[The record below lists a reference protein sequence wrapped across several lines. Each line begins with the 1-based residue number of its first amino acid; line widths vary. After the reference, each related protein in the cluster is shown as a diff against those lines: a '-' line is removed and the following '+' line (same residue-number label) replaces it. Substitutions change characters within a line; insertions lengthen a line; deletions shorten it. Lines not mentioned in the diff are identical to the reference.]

1 MSETTPTPPPS
12 AAQASAPAPAAPA
25 RRRRARW
32 GWRVLKWT
40 GLAVVAVVALFA
52 LAIFLPFTR
61 QFAFD
66 YGRSILIEAGV
77 QSDSFTGSWD
87 RMVLTKVALTDD
99 EGVWATA
106 DEITLSWSPFALLTG
121 TVNADRA
128 EFVNAR
134 VYRQPAYKPAPDQ
147 TDEPFAWPDLPV
159 DITLGSLIGEVTLD
173 QAVIGEAMKVKLT
186 GKADLT
192 GAGGA
197 AELNLNRTDGVP
209 GEAAITA
216 RATADLGRIEVSLN
230 AKDQRVAALLAA
242 DDRLRDAA
250 VALQLSRDGETC
262 AGQAAISARDG
273 AIATVGVNPNCT
285 FAVELS
291 DVAKLLDP
299 GAGLSGPANLSI
311 QLVEDGADD
320 TTVFN
325 LAADLSRLQ
334 TADPSLAPL
343 LPNASATAVVTLR
356 TGLVTVTGLQAQLA
370 GGKLTAKGEAGI
382 ADAATRAQLELTASD
397 LSVLRPDLK
406 GRMQARLAYDTTAP
420 RPIAIDAT
428 GDDIVSGPLTYK
440 TVALQGGVDALG
452 TGQFTLKGDGEAPID
467 VTADITNAFGTGLV
481 ARIAGEIASAGVN
494 ATATQTGT
502 AYAVT
507 ADLKTARLDRLGAL
521 AGLDLEGG
529 LTARV
534 SGTVGGPSDMLD
546 LDASLSGGRYGGTTL
561 GDAKVTAKGPLSA
574 LEVTLEGRLP
584 ADARTVAYRL
594 AGTLADFASARIS
607 AFRAATDKESIETVK
622 PFTVTFANGLT
633 VDGLDARLARGGKAA
648 GQIAATAST
657 GENGAK
663 TALKLT
669 GIDLEALTAVLG
681 RDTVKG
687 LLEGDAEL
695 DGGAG
700 RASLNAR
707 ITGLR
712 AGGTA
717 PPADLTVTGAWSAG
731 TFRVTASALAKG
743 LPEARA
749 EVAFPLA
756 RAADGGFPSPA
767 PGAKLTGSVNWN
779 GRIAPL
785 WRLADIDGHA
795 LDGDAAVTATIAG
808 TLAAPNVTGTATL
821 TNGTYTNEALGT
833 RLAALNL
840 AVQMTGEQVAVKGSA
855 TDGANGR
862 LAIDAAMGLS
872 GALSAAT
879 GGVTLT
885 QMQLVARDD
894 LVAAVSGTLTLARIA
909 TGPVL
914 QGALTVTG
922 LEAEIPDPGLSD
934 LVVVDVIDPAKPPL
948 PATPV
953 TAAAAPADLLS
964 LDISIDIPG
973 PAKVEG
979 RGLNSLWR
987 GDLKVFG
994 DASDPRIS
1002 GKLSLLRGT
1011 WDFGSRSFQLTEG
1024 EIEFDGG
1031 PTIEPRIKVV
1041 ATQEEDGFTASLTLS
1056 GRASE
1061 PKITASSVPAAPQDE
1076 VFARLLFGRSVSSL
1090 SAIEGLELANSI
1102 AALSGG
1108 GDIRGGVLSGL
1119 RDRFGL
1125 DVLTVDLDDGGNAS
1139 VKAGTYLAD
1148 NVYFELRQGGA
1159 SGGTTG
1165 RLELQIDENLSVETE
1180 VGADSSSSVGARY
1193 RIDY

>member
-1 MSETTPTPPPS
+1 MTETTPTP
-12 AAQASAPAPAAPA
+12 QTAPAAPA
-25 RRRRARW
+25 RKRRAHW
-32 GWRVLKWT
+32 GWRTLKWT
-40 GLAVVAVVALFA
+40 ALAAVAVVALFA

-77 QSDSFTGSWD
+77 QSASFTGSWD
-87 RMVLTKVALTDD
+87 RMVLSKVALTDD

-106 DEITLSWSPFALLTG
+106 DEITISWSPFALLTG

-134 VYRQPAYKPAPDQ
+134 VYRQPAYAPAPDQ

-159 DITLGSLIGEVTLD
+159 DITLGSLIGDVTLD
-173 QAVIGEAMKVKLT
+173 QAVIGEAMTVKLT

-216 RATADLGRIEVSLN
+216 RATADLGKIELSLN

-250 VALQLSRDGETC
+250 IALQLSRDGGTC
-262 AGQAAISARDG
+262 AGQASISARDG
-273 AIATVGVNPNCT
+273 AVATVGVNPNCT
-285 FAVELS
+285 FAVELI
-291 DVAKLLDP
+291 DVAKLLEP
-299 GAGLSGPANLSI
+299 GAGLSGPANVSI

-320 TTVFN
+320 TTVFK

-334 TADPSLAPL
+334 TTKPSLAPL
-343 LPNASATAVVTLR
+343 LPNASAHGVVTLR
-356 TGLVTVTGLQAQLA
+356 TGLVTVTGIEAQLA
-370 GGKLTAKGEAGI
+370 GGKLTATGEAEI
-382 ADAATRAQLELTASD
+382 ADAATRAALDFTASD

-406 GRMQARLAYDTTAP
+406 GQLHAKLAYDTAALQ
-420 RPIAIDAT
+420 PIVIDASGT
-428 GDDIVSGPLTYK
+428 DIVSGPLSYK
-440 TVALQGGVDALG
+440 TVALKGGVDALG
-452 TGQFTLKGDGEAPID
+452 TGKFTLKGDGEAPID
-467 VTADITNAFGTGLV
+467 VTADITNAFGEGLT
-481 ARIAGEIASAGVN
+481 ARVAGEVASATVD
-494 ATATQTGT
+494 ASATQNGA
-502 AYAVT
+502 AYAIT
-507 ADLKTARLDRLGAL
+507 ADLKTSRLDRLGAL
-521 AGLDLEGG
+521 AGVDMAGG
-529 LTARV
+529 LNARV
-534 SGTVGGPSDMLD
+534 SGEVGGASDTID
-546 LDASLSGGRYGGTTL
+546 LDASLTGGRYAGTAI
-561 GDAKVTAKGPLSA
+561 GDAKLTAKGPLSA
-574 LEVTLEGRLP
+574 LDVTLDGRLP

-594 AGTLADFASARIS
+594 AGTIADFASARITT
-607 AFRAATDKESIETVK
+607 FRAATDKESIEAVK
-622 PFTVTFANGLT
+622 PFTVAFASGVTL
-633 VDGLDARLARGGKAA
+633 DGLDARLMRGGKPA
-648 GQIAATAST
+648 GQIATTAST
-657 GENGAK
+657 GEGGAK
-663 TALKLT
+663 TTVKLT

-681 RDTVKG
+681 RDVVKG
-687 LLEGDAEL
+687 LLEGDVAF

-700 RASLNAR
+700 QATLNAR
-707 ITGLR
+707 ITALR
-712 AGGTA
+712 VGGTA
-717 PPADLTVTGAWSAG
+717 PPADLTIAGNWSGG
-731 TFRVTASALAKG
+731 TLRLTATALAKG

-749 EVAFPLA
+749 EVALPLA

-767 PGAKLTGSVNWN
+767 PNAPLSGTVNWT

-785 WRLADIDGHA
+785 WRLADIDGHT
-795 LDGDAAVTATIAG
+795 LDGDAAVNATIAG
-808 TLAAPNVTGTATL
+808 TLSAPQITGTATIAG
-821 TNGTYTNEALGT
+821 GTYVNEALGT
-833 RLAALNL
+833 RLTALNV
-840 AVQMTGEQVAVKGSA
+840 AVQMTGDQVTVKGSA
-855 TDGANGR
+855 TDGASGR
-862 LAIDAAMGLS
+862 LDIDAAMGLT

-885 QMQLVARDD
+885 GMQLVSRDD
-894 LVAAVSGTLTLARIA
+894 LVAAVSGSLKLVRGDA
-909 TGPVL
+909 GPVL
-914 QGALTVTG
+914 QGTLTVTG

-934 LVVVDVIDPAKPPL
+934 LVVVDVIDPAKPPQ
-948 PATPV
+948 PV
-953 TAAAAPADLLS
+953 APVAASAAPSELLS
-964 LDISIDIPG
+964 LDIDVSIPG

-987 GDLKVFG
+987 GDLKVSG
-994 DASDPRIS
+994 YASDPRIS
-1002 GKLSLLRGT
+1002 GKLTLLRGT
-1011 WDFGSRSFQLTEG
+1011 WDFGSRSFQITEG

-1041 ATQEEDGFTASLTLS
+1041 ATQEDDGFTASLTLS

-1108 GDIRGGVLSGL
+1108 RDIRGGVLGDL

-1139 VKAGTYLAD
+1139 VKAGTYLA
-1148 NVYFELRQGGA
+1148 NNIYFELRQGGA

-1193 RIDY
+1193 RLDY